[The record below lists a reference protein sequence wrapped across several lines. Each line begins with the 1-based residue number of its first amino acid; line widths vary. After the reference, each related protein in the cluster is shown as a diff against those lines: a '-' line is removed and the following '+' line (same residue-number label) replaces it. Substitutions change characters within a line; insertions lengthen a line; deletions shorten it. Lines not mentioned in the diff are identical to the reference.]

1 MHSKDICIFSVFS
14 YVTAVVFYTM
24 RVPIKHE
31 KKREQSQ
38 RHDYMIVT
46 CDLDLEGTG
55 YFFETLFV
63 GSVHGID
70 HS

>member
-1 MHSKDICIFSVFS
+1 M
-14 YVTAVVFYTM
+14 TAVVFYTM

-46 CDLDLEGTG
+46 CDLNLEGTG